1 MTHLF
6 FKACNRS
13 WTDPKTNFHE
23 KGGGGRELILLPGII
38 KHLILLLHIH
48 PSKYIVY
55 LSVHMPIVQVLFHIP
70 ALKTYETLKIK
81 TGYVPLH

>member
-1 MTHLF
+1 MDWSKNKF
-6 FKACNRS
+6 P
-13 WTDPKTNFHE
+13 W

-81 TGYVPLH
+81 TGCAPLH